1 MIINT
6 CLMTVKIRLHEK
18 IKILPSA
25 KMNLRE
31 ICQICHVKTNT
42 REKFLHEVNLL
53 KAKRRMSSKLKFA

>member
-6 CLMTVKIRLHEK
+6 CLMTVKIRLHEM

-42 REKFLHEVNLL
+42 REKI
-53 KAKRRMSSKLKFA
+53 SP